1 MAPLSPLAALIL
13 AWIWARRWQSSWAL
27 GVLAMVLALVL
38 MSVKTLAV
46 FLPHVAPLRFHS
58 ILNAFETLG
67 PLAPFLTTHQRWI
80 PALVAHSIHRVV
92 GHMKAAVEPQRKVF
106 GAIFDFYVLPPE

>member
-1 MAPLSPLAALIL
+1 MAPLTPLAALIL
-13 AWIWARRWQSSWAL
+13 SWIWARRWQSSWAL

-46 FLPHVAPLRFHS
+46 FLPHVAPLGFHS
-58 ILNAFETLG
+58 IFNAFETLG
-67 PLAPFLTTHQRWI
+67 PLTPFLTTHQRWI
-80 PALVAHSIHRVV
+80 PALVAHSIHRVF

-106 GAIFDFYVLPPE
+106 GAIFNFNILPPE